1 MDRLQ
6 AVAGRISSPRLR
18 LQPAIQDVARVHS
31 RLIADPVVPSFNGI
45 LARLMLC
52 YHLGRCG
59 LPPVM
64 FDPVADRPLLTEES
78 ALLPRLMDLID
89 VSYSVLLA

>member
-1 MDRLQ
+1 
-6 AVAGRISSPRLR
+6 
-18 LQPAIQDVARVHS
+18 
-31 RLIADPVVPSFNGI
+31 
-45 LARLMLC
+45 MLC

-64 FDPVADRPLLTEES
+64 FDPVADRPLLTQES

-89 VSYSVLLA
+89 ASYSVLLA